1 MEAGLIILL
10 LLLVPF
16 TSYFGNQ
23 ARHINNDV
31 RCALFE
37 LDKDREPRA
46 VAENGA
52 SAELLDSEE
61 VSAAFRGTTGELWF
75 LPPNLNDLPRMNSD
89 NQVISE
95 AEAAPKDVPG
105 VLRSTKPV
113 ATSPTTSRP
122 SRSRP
127 RDFSESREL
136 DFSPAFRAWLDS
148 SGDSDETSSSSSE
161 ISLES
166 DSDEIGRE
174 FTFPRRSRRGRRG
187 LVRIAVTDGS

>member
-1 MEAGLIILL
+1 MEPELIILL

-37 LDKDREPRA
+37 LDNDRETRA
-46 VAENGA
+46 VAESGT

-61 VSAAFRGTTGELWF
+61 VSAAFRGTT
-75 LPPNLNDLPRMNSD
+75 
-89 NQVISE
+89 
-95 AEAAPKDVPG
+95 AAPKDVPG
-105 VLRSTKPV
+105 VLRSMKPV

-122 SRSRP
+122 SRNRP
-127 RDFSESREL
+127 RDFSEARGI
-136 DFSPAFRAWLDS
+136 DFSPVFRAWLDS
-148 SGDSDETSSSSSE
+148 SGDSDETSSSSFE

-174 FTFPRRSRRGRRG
+174 FTFPRISRRGRRG
-187 LVRIAVTDGS
+187 LARVAVTDGS